1 MKKTNC
7 IYFVYLMLSLLLNSC
22 ETDKRTFVINFY
34 GEKYDLQN
42 EFEKGDFRLCDTN
55 NFMFF
60 NLRNSL
66 LDSEMLSIKEA
77 YSELFE
83 LKKTD
88 SITISYFYSYVI
100 DDTPIDVYKIYKI
113 GDVDVR
119 YIRKEKQEII
129 YPLQGKH
136 WIY

>member
-1 MKKTNC
+1 
-7 IYFVYLMLSLLLNSC
+7 MLSLLLFNY
-22 ETDKRTFVINFY
+22 ETEKRTFVLNFY

-42 EFEKGDFRLCDTN
+42 ELEEGDFRLCDTDS
-55 NFMFF
+55 FMFF

-66 LDSEMLSIKEA
+66 LDSEMLSIKKA
-77 YSELFE
+77 YYELFE

-88 SITISYFYSYVI
+88 SITILYFYSYVI

-129 YPLQGKH
+129 YPLQETH

>member
-1 MKKTNC
+1 M
-7 IYFVYLMLSLLLNSC
+7 
-22 ETDKRTFVINFY
+22 
-34 GEKYDLQN
+34 QN
-42 EFEKGDFRLCDTN
+42 ELEEGDFRLCDTDS
-55 NFMFF
+55 FMFF

-66 LDSEMLSIKEA
+66 LDSEMLSIKKA
-77 YSELFE
+77 YYELFE

-88 SITISYFYSYVI
+88 SITILYFYSYVI

-129 YPLQGKH
+129 YPLQETH